1 MRSRSTRWTA
11 PALGVAMAAASWV
24 LSASQALAQ
33 PAPQPVETATAAD
46 EEEEELGPE
55 AGARRP
61 AAPDERAGHLL
72 LQARAGYSQPFGSLA
87 VDQPVS
93 DRVSGGLA
101 FGGNIGIGLSRV
113 TVLEASGS
121 YALLSAAGGCSGC
134 SGQSLD
140 LGLGFVYHLAQGLAV
155 DPWISYG
162 VGYRRAV
169 LTGSEDSAA
178 GQTAPDDVFH
188 GLDVARIALG
198 ADFYPVSSFG
208 LGVFAELDGGT
219 YLSRPGDGSRAAAY
233 GFFQFGLRLALD
245 PMPRGAR
252 TPSASAGTS
261 RRIALQA
268 EGPQEKPRR

>member
-11 PALGVAMAAASWV
+11 PALGVAAAGWV

-33 PAPQPVETATAAD
+33 PADRETATAVD
-46 EEEEELGPE
+46 EEEELGPE
-55 AGARRP
+55 AGAKRP

-72 LQARAGYSQPFGSLA
+72 LQGRAGYSQPFGSLA

-101 FGGNIGIGLSRV
+101 FGANVGIGLSRV

-134 SGQSLD
+134 SGRSLD

-169 LTGSEDSAA
+169 LTWSEDPAA

-208 LGVFAELDGGT
+208 LGVFAELDAGT
-219 YLSRPGDGSRAAAY
+219 YLSRPGEGSRAAAY

-245 PMPRGAR
+245 PMPRGPR

-261 RRIALQA
+261 RRMAIQA
-268 EGPQEKPRR
+268 EGPREITRR